1 MHRDSITGNEI
12 VDIDFLG
19 KKLYPPQRMKQT
31 DVGKEIER
39 LLRELD
45 RITYGKKKNSDKKS
59 SFGSSG
65 GGGSRKQPCT
75 VKMFYTD
82 DKKTH
87 KNFLRNY
94 MTQQNKKDVIDK
106 PKLFNGTF
114 DEVPEDVL
122 VDYEENI
129 MVDRGFKFI
138 ISPEHQ
144 KIPMKQLIR
153 QYIKDLEKITGYHF
167 TWFSAVHTDT
177 EHIHT
182 HLLINGVDRVTGE
195 EIRFKPELI
204 KDVARKL
211 GSDICT
217 DLVGPRSEEAIEIAR
232 QRLPY
237 AKRWTKIDEHIASYG
252 NYRTFGSYKMVAGN
266 EFEAEKTTTDSIE
279 IQRLN
284 TLVELGLAI
293 VYNKENPPKWYLE
306 KGWQN
311 KLKAIGRYNTYLDAR
326 NKLYFT
332 KKYNLELYNG
342 SMGKIEGVVSHVYNM
357 DDENIWNNAIVIEN
371 KKLGKAWYVPTR
383 IKCREEDI
391 GKVITVQAEKT
402 QKGLLRPLIT
412 IH

>member
-1 MHRDSITGNEI
+1 MKKDSITGNEI

-19 KKLYPPQRMKQT
+19 KKLYPPKKSRQL
-31 DVGKEIER
+31 DAGKEIER

-45 RITYGKKKNSDKKS
+45 RIVYSKNKKSDKKS
-59 SFGSSG
+59 GSG
-65 GGGSRKQPCT
+65 FRGGGSKKQPCT

-82 DKKTH
+82 DKKSH

-94 MTQQNKKDVIDK
+94 MTQQNKKDVIEK
-106 PKLFNGTF
+106 PVLFNGTY

-122 VDYEENI
+122 IDYEENI

-144 KIPMKQLIR
+144 KLPMKQLVR
-153 QYIKDLEKITGYHF
+153 QYVKDLEKITGCRF

-177 EHIHT
+177 EHIHA
-182 HLLINGVDRVTGE
+182 HLLINGADRLTGK
-195 EIRFKPELI
+195 EIRFPPEII

-217 DLVGPRSEEAIEIAR
+217 DLAGPRSSEAIEIAR

-237 AKRWTKIDEHIASYG
+237 AKRWTKIDEHIASFG
-252 NYRTFGSYKMVAGN
+252 NYREFSNYRMVAGN
-266 EFEAEKTTTDSIE
+266 EFEAEKITTDSIE

-293 VYNKENPPKWYLE
+293 SYSRDNPPKWYLE

-311 KLKAIGRYNTYLDAR
+311 KLKAMGRYNTYLDAR
-326 NKLYFT
+326 NRLYFT
-332 KKYNLELYNG
+332 EKYNLELYNG

-357 DDENIWNNAIVIEN
+357 DDENVWNNAIVIEN
-371 KKLGKAWYVPTR
+371 KKLNKAWYVPTR
-383 IKCREEDI
+383 IKCKEDDV
-391 GKVITVQAEKT
+391 GKVITVQAEKN